1 MAAYPFQKLDL
12 YPTNNISS
20 EHVLIFGKQNT
31 CILDSM
37 IFSNNLDIPVLF
49 SFYLLREE
57 GEPAVTKRYIL
68 ANNVSLDNKTSI
80 DWLNDK
86 KPIYLRAGDT
96 LWGYSDYYNNIY
108 SVFISYREL
117 TEIVNV

>member
-1 MAAYPFQKLDL
+1 MASYPFQKLDL
-12 YPTNNISS
+12 YLTNGISS

-31 CILDSM
+31 CILDSI
-37 IFSNNLDIPVLF
+37 IFSNNLDIPILF
-49 SFYLLREE
+49 SFYLLRDE
-57 GEPAVTKRYIL
+57 GDPPATKRYAF
-68 ANNVSLDNKTSI
+68 ANNVSLDNKTSL

-86 KPIYLRAGDT
+86 KSIYLRAGDT
-96 LWGYSDYYNNIY
+96 LWAYSDYYNNIF